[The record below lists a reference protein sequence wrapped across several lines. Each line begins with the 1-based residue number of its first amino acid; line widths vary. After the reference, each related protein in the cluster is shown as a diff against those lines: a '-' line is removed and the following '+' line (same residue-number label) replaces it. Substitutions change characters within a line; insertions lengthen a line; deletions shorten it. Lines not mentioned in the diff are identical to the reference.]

1 MTQISSQRDTLSQVR
16 TKRFVSTA
24 RQRVNSQ
31 REAAKFNR
39 LVANHQRRFG
49 TQMRTVA
56 RRFNKVQAFIYGET
70 GIYDYQAAG
79 VALRDELLPVLRAQQ
94 ERVAK
99 SVLAFARENYRNRSE
114 QKGLLA
120 NYSIGDRDSFLL
132 DSFLTYRRRDLVL
145 ANTSFNIAFDLRNK
159 ISRMVEAGDSQ
170 RDVRKMIS
178 AQGFPRNRAEMIART
193 EMHIAA
199 NTAHHKI
206 HTNIAAETGEKFFK
220 KWVNSGDDRVRSI
233 HSNVDPNPV
242 AMDETFSIAGDQLEH
257 AGDPNASAK
266 NVINCRCTV
275 VYVNGDD
282 VVDGSKPDPTPEAA
296 LPPIDP
302 NREYVNLDGA
312 RPNALTGSAK
322 IIAIARSTPI
332 KDLKKRVDTKL
343 AANQKLWGEIDLEE
357 RNAKR
362 FRGRTGKGGTISYTP
377 ASLKKLGY
385 TDEEIGMFYATI
397 DIALDNTNAMARKF
411 GVPPLRKIVGIP
423 SSGRA
428 SMNMGD
434 GVLGINAKYNL
445 RFFRKA
451 KHKRRQ
457 FREGGDTYHEL
468 EYISLAD
475 DLDSDF
481 GDDLSGHF
489 AVDKSIAEAKGG
501 VFAGAHTREKYKKWF
516 DENAE
521 YGKNRDG
528 SIDKTQI
535 SRKSYDDAQK
545 WVRDNMPYTADA
557 YLDDGIDRF
566 LSSFYH
572 EFGHNVHQQYGL
584 DFRSLS
590 AWRASHRGGT
600 FLTSTP
606 VEDMINELSENIYK
620 RLTPQ
625 SLATSR
631 YGLTQDV
638 EWFTENFAL
647 WTVGRDDLISPDFI
661 QLIEDLLAEADN
673 FTSIGVYRT

>member
-1 MTQISSQRDTLSQVR
+1 MTQISSQRDTLSQVKI
-16 TKRFVSTA
+16 KRFVSTA

-39 LVANHQRRFG
+39 IVANHQRRFG

-70 GIYDYQAAG
+70 GVYDYQAAG

-99 SVLAFARENYRNRSE
+99 SVLSFARENYRNRSD

-120 NYSIGDRDSFLL
+120 NYSIGDRDAFLL
-132 DSFLTYRRRDLVL
+132 DSFLMYRQRDLIL

-206 HTNIAAETGEKFFK
+206 HTNLAAETGEKFFK
-220 KWVNSGDDRVRSI
+220 KWVNSGDQRVRDI

-275 VYVNGDD
+275 VYVNEDD

-312 RPNALTGSAK
+312 RPNSLTGSAK
-322 IIAIARSTPI
+322 ILAMARASTA
-332 KDLKKRVDTKL
+332 KDLRDKVNSKL
-343 AANQKLWGEIDLEE
+343 AANQKLWGEIDLESSQ
-357 RNAKR
+357 AKR
-362 FRGRTGKGGTISYTP
+362 FRGRTGKGGTIAHTP
-377 ASLKKLGY
+377 AALKKLGY
-385 TDEEIGMFYATI
+385 NDLEIKMFYATI
-397 DIALDNTNAMARKF
+397 DDALDTTNAIAKKF
-411 GVPPLRKIVGIP
+411 GVPPLRKIVAIP
-423 SSGRA
+423 RNGRA

-434 GVLGINAKYNL
+434 GVLGINAGYNL
-445 RFFRKA
+445 RFFRKP
-451 KHKRRQ
+451 KHRRRQ
-457 FREGGDTYHEL
+457 FREGGDTYHEM
-468 EYISLAD
+468 EYIPLTD
-475 DLDSDF
+475 DDM
-481 GDDLSGHF
+481 DLGGF
-489 AVDKSIAEAKGG
+489 FETDASIALAKGKTHQG
-501 VFAGAHTREKYKKWF
+501 DFTRKMYKDWF
-516 DENAE
+516 DDNAT
-521 YGKNRDG
+521 YAVLTDG
-528 SIDKTQI
+528 SIDKSSI
-535 SRKSYDDAQK
+535 SGIHIDKAQK
-545 WVRDNMPYTADA
+545 FLRENMPFSADY

-584 DFRSLS
+584 DFTSLA
-590 AWRASHRGGT
+590 AWRASHRGVQR
-600 FLTSTP
+600 LVSTP
-606 VEDMINELSENIYK
+606 MEDLIDDLAGNIAS
-620 RLTPQ
+620 RLTP
-625 SLATSR
+625 STLGTST
-631 YGLTQDV
+631 YGMTEPV
-638 EWFTENFAL
+638 EWFTENFSL
-647 WTVGRDDLISPDFI
+647 WCVGRDDLCSPEFLDFI
-661 QLIEDLLAEADN
+661 DDILAESDS
-673 FTSIGVYRT
+673 FRRIGVYRT